1 MSENYSNMLNRVL
14 DGSSLSEE
22 ESYKLM
28 IAMANESI
36 SPILSGALLA
46 GLRAKG
52 ETADE
57 IRGFAKAMRFL
68 AIQPEIP
75 LHEPIVDTVGTGG
88 DSSGSLNLSTG
99 TGLLAA
105 ACGIKVVKHG
115 NRSVSSK
122 CGSADML
129 EHIGMQFPQ
138 DKKSALDTLNK
149 IGFTFLFSPA
159 FHPAMKAVMPV
170 RNTLAVRTVFNML
183 GPLSN
188 PAAPPFQLIG
198 AFSENAAKL
207 MAETLTGMPIKKA
220 FVVHGAEG
228 WDEATPIGEFLMYE
242 VTPGNL
248 KKHIRHPNDF
258 GLPVCQ
264 PESLLGDDAIYNAK
278 ELERVFTGQDKGPHR
293 DALVMGVSLIMELIG
308 KTSNP
313 KEGVSIAT
321 EVIDSGNAAKYL
333 NNFKE
338 PHTKSSKN
346 SAFVETQKKISK
358 IENFEKGEW
367 WVQVCAYGD

>member
-1 MSENYSNMLNRVL
+1 MSKNYSNMLNRVL

-28 IAMANESI
+28 IAMANESV

-138 DKKSALDTLNK
+138 DKKSALDALNK
-149 IGFTFLFSPA
+149 LGFTFLFSPA

-293 DALVMGVSLIMELIG
+293 DALAMGVSLIMELIG

-321 EVIDSGNAAKYL
+321 AVSYTHL
-333 NNFKE
+333 TL
-338 PHTKSSKN
+338 PTK
-346 SAFVETQKKISK
+346 A
-358 IENFEKGEW
+358 
-367 WVQVCAYGD
+367 